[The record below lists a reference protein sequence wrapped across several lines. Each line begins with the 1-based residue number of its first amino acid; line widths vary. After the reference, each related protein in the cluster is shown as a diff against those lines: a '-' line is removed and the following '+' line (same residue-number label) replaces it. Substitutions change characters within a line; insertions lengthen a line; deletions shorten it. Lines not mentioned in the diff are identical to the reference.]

1 LLKWSRIG
9 GARAARGR
17 GLAALA
23 IKAGEAVKLTL
34 PDGRE
39 VMVKV
44 VRVRPVAD
52 KCELAVTAPPDVAIE
67 RCDGAGRS
75 AVKSQTPHLERRRE
89 RLLNRASARAGT
101 RPPLR
106 LVRPH
111 PPHPQP
117 QEVPPAGFEPPS

>member
-1 LLKWSRIG
+1 ML
-9 GARAARGR
+9 
-17 GLAALA
+17 ALA
-23 IKAGEAVKLTL
+23 IKAGDGVRLTL

-52 KCELAVTAPPDVAIE
+52 KCELAVTAPHDVAIE
-67 RCDGAGRS
+67 RCDGLGGS

-106 LVRPH
+106 LVRPQ
-111 PPHPQP
+111 PPTPGGA
-117 QEVPPAGFEPPS
+117 AGGL